1 LTVLGDPIHLQQVLI
16 NLMINGMDAMS
27 PSPTNSHLEIRLQRV
42 GDRGLLAVQDSGVG
56 LPAEL
61 IPRLFER
68 FFSTKPNGMGMGLA
82 ISRSLIEEHGGSI
95 WVESQLGTGTT
106 FFVSLPLVP
115 LADRSLPAL
124 GSNA

>member
-1 LTVLGDPIHLQQVLI
+1 
-16 NLMINGMDAMS
+16 
-27 PSPTNSHLEIRLQRV
+27 
-42 GDRGLLAVQDSGVG
+42 
-56 LPAEL
+56 
-61 IPRLFER
+61 LFER